1 MTQLISGESL
11 VINLERKAT
20 TTDGKLFI
28 ATSCSPIP
36 CNNFVGIYFHVLDF
50 PFSFLVF
57 ANQLVPHRML
67 DTCGSSVGDFTGLIT
82 LRCLRHKI
90 HFTFHPLNC
99 RLYFSDFIS
108 RWLHHLEW
116 TCPWASPNQDVQ
128 HSKPDQAGMVARS
141 AVQTLADTVYLRLT
155 VREIVPTGHDLIF
168 RTNHS
173 SSDSTRLGR
182 KRLRTGWRHWTP

>member
-1 MTQLISGESL
+1 MTQRIPGESL
-11 VINLERKAT
+11 VIHLERKAT

-67 DTCGSSVGDFTGLIT
+67 DTCGSSVRDFTGLIT

-90 HFTFHPLNC
+90 HFTFHPFNC
-99 RLYFSDFIS
+99 RLYFLILFHDGFIIWNG
-108 RWLHHLEW
+108 RAHGHHPIK
-116 TCPWASPNQDVQ
+116 TCSIRN
-128 HSKPDQAGMVARS
+128 
-141 AVQTLADTVYLRLT
+141 
-155 VREIVPTGHDLIF
+155 
-168 RTNHS
+168 RT
-173 SSDSTRLGR
+173 RPA
-182 KRLRTGWRHWTP
+182 W